1 MTLSL
6 GVGPCRA
13 LSENFESNFC
23 IFNGWANP
31 PLNAIFR
38 LALRLRLADRN
49 CVLQV
54 PPRLSPGGGKPAGQ
68 DEDGRKC

>member
-1 MTLSL
+1 MATTLFTWADL
-6 GVGPCRA
+6 NW
-13 LSENFESNFC
+13 SEEYVL
-23 IFNGWANP
+23 WP
-31 PLNAIFR
+31 DWR
-38 LALRLRLADRN
+38 EALRLRLADRN